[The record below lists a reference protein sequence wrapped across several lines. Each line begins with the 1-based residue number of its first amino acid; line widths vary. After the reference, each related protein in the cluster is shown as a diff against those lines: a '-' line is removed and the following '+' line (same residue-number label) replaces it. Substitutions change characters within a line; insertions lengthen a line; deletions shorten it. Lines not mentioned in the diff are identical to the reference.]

1 MGLFGLEDGSL
12 ITSSWKYINKLF
24 FICIYYFQPVFYP
37 LGISRG
43 IYNGVF
49 FYLFTFTYVLSYL
62 LSVWAVLG
70 GEPFPN
76 VKRQNLQT
84 NHLQQ
89 YSAELKNA
97 WVYISNLA

>member
-62 LSVWAVLG
+62 LSV
-70 GEPFPN
+70 
-76 VKRQNLQT
+76 
-84 NHLQQ
+84 
-89 YSAELKNA
+89 
-97 WVYISNLA
+97 